1 MQLLWS
7 NMYPQSELD
16 NYKLQV
22 DLLQEKLKQSEEN
35 RQQLQ
40 KELQHI
46 LQRRSEH
53 DKSARAKIRQ
63 KYQSFL
69 DEQERRNERNQLL
82 MQMLERIDQ
91 QSTALSARS
100 ERLKMMKLQYE
111 RYFAKLMQAQPV
123 RCIQNVG
130 VTSGS
135 TAEVMPMSAVPT
147 AAPIPVLLP
156 AVATQTPNAMLPT
169 ATTGGEAA
177 AAAPSIQPMAATMEA
192 VTAAAQSA
200 ALTPRMWT
208 FAMATPTTAGLLLTG
223 APTAAMGAA
232 PLQSTVAP
240 FLQYPLGYGSLFQQ
254 PLQQQQQLQMSF
266 AGVPTATTRSV
277 GVINRAD
284 FPQSCDVEKT
294 ENPLSGLRKYGT
306 TENSNAID
314 ATETTALQM
323 LSIPACETGATPK
336 QQQAKQYEHS
346 PQDASSIDAR
356 PEEKVGYAVPP
367 AEAHISPRE
376 LTEFPALDKQS
387 EHQSD
392 FNTSIKTTEYP
403 AAGATTEPSFT
414 TSEVLNSNSDIQLED
429 ANSPEDS
436 MSYAKLNDDYEIPK
450 LDAPTSGSSE
460 ETFNNPRSFLS
471 STNSWQKKGPAT
483 LNTAEEHMRKFAEID
498 QKYGT
503 ADTVAYSQG
512 SSNVDNNAALT
523 EFKRF
528 SEIINPKQKGTEE
541 APPKALENVDNQSW
555 QSHSGSMEY
564 TPKPT
569 TSNTSALPKQVS
581 IDNIENAIYGELVNP
596 QINEAP
602 TLSST
607 AQGFFTELLG
617 QQEPSEVS
625 DSLQESSAKE
635 QQNASADGVEVPTLS
650 ATTDNMPMGYAN
662 YNPSIDG
669 NEASQMSTEQF
680 TNDVNNSNVNDPQ
693 NQTPYDT
700 PNPDLY
706 QQPIP
711 TEGAYGNVETGNEY
725 SDYKTN
731 QAADTIAGN
740 SSSDQQLQEQ
750 PQDYTQQDYGNY
762 DASQYGNYDPN
773 AYPGYIYD
781 QVTGQYIADPNY
793 VAAEGSNAEAAYA
806 TQDYSEQLPQ
816 EQLNYQSSQGQEANY
831 AYEDNTYGTTAPV
844 TPQNAEVSATPAT
857 ADVATLPAPEPDTT
871 PAPAPIESVAEP
883 PPTST
888 PKVLK
893 PTSILS
899 TAEKHAAQTDAQ
911 KKKKRV
917 NFVDSSETDDSSSAK
932 LPGPGAVGSESDFD
946 FSSGAET
953 SGG

>member
-53 DKSARAKIRQ
+53 DKSVRAKIRQ

-91 QSTALSARS
+91 QSAALSARS

-123 RCIQNVG
+123 RCIQNLG

-135 TAEVMPMSAVPT
+135 TAEAMPMSAVPT

-156 AVATQTPNAMLPT
+156 AVATQTPTTMLPT
-169 ATTGGEAA
+169 ATTGGEAT
-177 AAAPSIQPMAATMEA
+177 AAAPSMQPMTATMEA

-240 FLQYPLGYGSLFQQ
+240 FLQYPLGYGPLLQQ

-266 AGVPTATTRSV
+266 AGVPTATTGSV

-323 LSIPACETGATPK
+323 LSKPAGETGATPK
-336 QQQAKQYEHS
+336 QQPAKQYEHS

-356 PEEKVGYAVPP
+356 PEEKVEYTVSP
-367 AEAHISPRE
+367 AETHISPRE

-387 EHQSD
+387 EQQSD

-403 AAGATTEPSFT
+403 VAGATTEPSFT
-414 TSEVLNSNSDIQLED
+414 TSEVLNSNSGIKLED
-429 ANSPEDS
+429 ANSPEDF

-450 LDAPTSGSSE
+450 LEAPTSDSFE
-460 ETFNNPRSFLS
+460 ETYNKPSSFLS

-483 LNTAEEHMRKFAEID
+483 LNTAEEHMRKIAEID

-503 ADTVAYSQG
+503 ADTVAYSEG
-512 SSNVDNNAALT
+512 SSNVDNNAPLT

-528 SEIINPKQKGTEE
+528 SEIINPKQKGTGE
-541 APPKALENVDNQSW
+541 APPTALENVDNQSW

-564 TPKPT
+564 IPKTT

-602 TLSST
+602 TLRST

-635 QQNASADGVEVPTLS
+635 QQNVSADGVEAPNLS
-650 ATTDNMPMGYAN
+650 ATTDNMALGYA
-662 YNPSIDG
+662 IDD

-693 NQTPYDT
+693 NQTPYAT

-725 SDYKTN
+725 SDYPTN
-731 QAADTIAGN
+731 QAADPIAGN
-740 SSSDQQLQEQ
+740 SSNDQQLQEQ

-781 QVTGQYIADPNY
+781 QAIGQYIADPNY

-831 AYEDNTYGTTAPV
+831 AYENNTYATTAPV
-844 TPQNAEVSATPAT
+844 TPENAEVSATPAT
-857 ADVATLPAPEPDTT
+857 ADVVSLPTPEPDPTA

-888 PKVLK
+888 SKVLK

-953 SGG
+953 SVG